1 MKQLL
6 RIWILVMISSSV
18 ASCQNIQK
26 SKVDITKKD
35 LYQIVD
41 FLASDSLKGR
51 LPGTPY
57 DKVSAKYIG
66 DQFESFGLKSLTE
79 NGYQTMDIIIEQK
92 PGLKNSLSINGNEQ
106 KYDVNFST
114 LPFSSTGNLDATI
127 VFVGFGFKIN
137 NEKLLW
143 NDYQAVDVTNKWV
156 LILRGDPEPDS
167 LQSVFIN
174 QSSDRNKTLIAKDMG
189 AKGVILVSG
198 NAYDPNDKLASMS
211 EKSYDIGIPVIQ
223 VKRDV
228 ANSILNGQ
236 STIEEL
242 EKFLIK
248 DRHPHSLELQT
259 KITAS
264 TDVINETK
272 TTQNVIAKLEGSD
285 PKLKNEVIVIGAH
298 FDHLGMGGKNSS
310 SRRPDTIAV
319 HNGADDNASGVAAM
333 IELAQKLASKH
344 KKIKRS
350 IVFVAFAAEEMGL
363 IGSQKFVESNLV
375 PNESIVA
382 MINIDMIDRMNKKEL
397 NIYGTKT
404 STESE
409 TILKSLNADS
419 ALTLGFYPEGYGP
432 SDYSSF
438 YNKNIPVFGFMT
450 YLHLDYH
457 TPFDDVD
464 KINFDGMVLATNYI
478 YSLAFELSNRPKRL
492 IFQEAGPK
500 TKPTRSGR
508 GFKVRLGII
517 PDVSG
522 STNNGLKAIG
532 VTENNPAYKAG
543 MKSGDIITAINGK
556 PVKNIQDYMFR
567 LSELKAGMSV
577 SVEIKRGEQKL
588 VLLVQL

>member
-6 RIWILVMISSSV
+6 RIWILVMISTTM
-18 ASCQNIQK
+18 ASCQNVQK
-26 SKVDITKKD
+26 TKVDITKKD
-35 LYQIVD
+35 LYQIID

-79 NGYQTMDIIIEQK
+79 NGYQPMDIIIEQK
-92 PGLKNSLSINGNEQ
+92 PGPKNSLSINGNEH
-106 KYDVNFST
+106 KYAIDFST
-114 LPFSSTGNLDATI
+114 LAFSSSSTWESSI

-198 NAYDPNDKLASMS
+198 NVYDPNDKLASMS

-248 DRHPHSLELQT
+248 DRRPRSLELQT
-259 KITAS
+259 KVTAT

-382 MINIDMIDRMNKKEL
+382 MINIDMIGRMNKKEL

-457 TPFDDVD
+457 TPFDDID

-478 YSLAFELSNRPKRL
+478 YKLAFELSNRPKKL

-500 TKPTRSGR
+500 TRPTRSGR

-522 STNNGLKAIG
+522 SSNNGLKAIG

-567 LSELKAGMSV
+567 LSELKAGMTV
-577 SVEIKRGEQKL
+577 NVEIKRGEQKL

>member
-1 MKQLL
+1 M
-6 RIWILVMISSSV
+6 
-18 ASCQNIQK
+18 ASCQNVQK
-26 SKVDITKKD
+26 TKVDITKKD
-35 LYQIVD
+35 LYQIID

-79 NGYQTMDIIIEQK
+79 NGYQPMDIIIEQK
-92 PGLKNSLSINGNEQ
+92 PGPKNSLSINGNEH
-106 KYDVNFST
+106 KYAIDFST
-114 LPFSSTGNLDATI
+114 LAFSSSSTWESSI

-198 NAYDPNDKLASMS
+198 NVYDPNDKLASMS

-248 DRHPHSLELQT
+248 DRRPRSLELQT
-259 KITAS
+259 KVTAT

-382 MINIDMIDRMNKKEL
+382 MINIDMIGRMNKKEL

-457 TPFDDVD
+457 TPFDDID

-478 YSLAFELSNRPKRL
+478 YKLAFELSNRPKKL

-500 TKPTRSGR
+500 TRPTRSGR

-522 STNNGLKAIG
+522 SSNNGLKAIG

-567 LSELKAGMSV
+567 LSELKAGMTV
-577 SVEIKRGEQKL
+577 NVEIKRGEQKL